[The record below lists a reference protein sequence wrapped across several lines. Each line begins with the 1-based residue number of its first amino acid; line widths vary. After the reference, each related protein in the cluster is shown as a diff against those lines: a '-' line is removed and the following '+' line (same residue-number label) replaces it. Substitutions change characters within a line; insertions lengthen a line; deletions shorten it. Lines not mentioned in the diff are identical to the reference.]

1 MVYLYAALGVVMMTG
16 IMAVV
21 EMGLSLKGQSFILK
35 PLLSDDQANS
45 INDLTAFDNDLMNLL
60 YKENVVT
67 GLDPLGS
74 SKDSAPL
81 IKSSLCSQV
90 LCRINRN
97 QFCLGENPPVGLSP
111 PPSVDSLNGI
121 NESGTS
127 PSGEW
132 WSDSCALE
140 LGGKYRFLIRPDSEI
155 DKNFPYQL
163 YSCSLKYDGLN
174 SNPSKC
180 DVEAGP

>member
-21 EMGLSLKGQSFILK
+21 EMGLSLTSQKK
-35 PLLSDDQANS
+35 KKKKLLSDDQKNS
-45 INDLTAFDNDLMNLL
+45 INELKGFDNDLMDLL
-60 YKENVVT
+60 YKKNVVE

-74 SKDSAPL
+74 FKEAPL
-81 IKSSLCSQV
+81 VKSSLCEEV

-97 QFCLGENPPVGLSP
+97 QFCLGENPPVGALP
-111 PPSVDSLNGI
+111 PPSVDGLNGI
-121 NESGTS
+121 GESEAS

-132 WSDSCALE
+132 WSNSCALE
-140 LGGKYRFLIRPDSEI
+140 LGGKYRFLIRPDSKI

-163 YSCSLKYDGLN
+163 YSCSLQYDGL
-174 SNPSKC
+174 SSDLSKC
-180 DVEAGP
+180 DVEASP